1 MALIPEHMEL
11 TPEAAEVLRHAG
23 IANCGDLARTKV
35 KELQRIFYQASQEGR
50 FAQGFPSLKMFAA
63 WIDEAQSQSGVE
75 EVALEDIG
83 HADLHNIPTA
93 TVLRSGAP
101 AQPPASGYTPVQ
113 PVRPPRVYP
122 VAGQP
127 NSSLQ
132 IQPRLQETTES
143 PLKELN
149 PEKELTLFKR
159 KRRNPLRKPS
169 ATLQP
174 AAADP
179 ATPIEAPPAPAAQ
192 ARPTQQLP
200 AHPHSPFSSF
210 DDYKRGA
217 RRVRPLDRR
226 SLEAGEDLESDTAEE
241 QAAFEEEEAYKRR
254 MPRTQIRGVQ
264 YPDPIRFV
272 LGALTTILLHLC
284 FAALLAGSLI
294 IPLWFPGERILLA
307 WLALALAAAGLLYLV
322 LGVRVRCRVCSCHFF
337 FSRPCFKHAK
347 AHRLLG
353 GLPTL
358 CLAIHGLL
366 FRWFRCMYC
375 GTAIRITNR
384 KGD

>member
-23 IANCGDLARTKV
+23 IADPGDLARAKV
-35 KELQRIFYQASQEGR
+35 NELQRIFFRASEEGR
-50 FAQGFPSLKMFAA
+50 FVQRFPSLKMFAA
-63 WIDEAQSQSGVE
+63 WIDEARAQSGVE

-93 TVLRSGAP
+93 TVLRSGSKVEPLA
-101 AQPPASGYTPVQ
+101 AGYTPDQ
-113 PVRPPRVYP
+113 PIRPPRVYP

-127 NSSLQ
+127 TSSLQ
-132 IQPRLQETTES
+132 IQPRRQESPES

-149 PEKELTLFKR
+149 PEKDLTLFKR

-169 ATLQP
+169 AARP
-174 AAADP
+174 PVPPDGSPPPGVAAVA
-179 ATPIEAPPAPAAQ
+179 AAPAASPQ
-192 ARPTQQLP
+192 GSSPR
-200 AHPHSPFSSF
+200 SPFSSF
-210 DDYKRGA
+210 DDYKRGS
-217 RRVRPLDRR
+217 RHVRPLDRR
-226 SLEAGEDLESDTAEE
+226 RLEAGEDLGSDTAEE

-264 YPDPIRFV
+264 YPDPLRFV
-272 LGALTTILLHLC
+272 LGSLTTILLHFC
-284 FAALLAGSLI
+284 FAALIAGSVI
-294 IPLWFPGERILLA
+294 IPLWFSGERMILA
-307 WLALALAAAGLLYLV
+307 WLALALAGAGLLYLV

-347 AHRLLG
+347 AHRILG

-358 CLAIHGLL
+358 CLAVHGLL

-375 GTAIRITNR
+375 GTAIRLSAR
-384 KGD
+384 KDE